1 MPNIAA
7 PPSPISVLPRVP
19 PPRPLPPSCAFLCCF
34 DLGSR
39 PCSCDHASLA
49 MRLAPESEERGVS
62 LSIAMSASGGRL
74 PNSTH
79 GKPTVSIH
87 RRVAVSCF
95 VFRPRLERPS
105 GISVAAV
112 YASRSSA
119 SMSMSSLR
127 DDGATTVLPAS
138 LDPAPAVGALG
149 LAALIAPMTPHDLLF
164 LLNKPVA
171 GVNASRRRS

>member
-1 MPNIAA
+1 MAGAA
-7 PPSPISVLPRVP
+7 KLAV
-19 PPRPLPPSCAFLCCF
+19 
-34 DLGSR
+34 GS
-39 PCSCDHASLA
+39 AA
-49 MRLAPESEERGVS
+49 AVGAVRLVPESEEHGVS

-119 SMSMSSLR
+119 SISMSSSR
-127 DDGATTVLPAS
+127 DGGVTAAARRPPDGQRRLQVRPALPHRR
-138 LDPAPAVGALG
+138 PHAL
-149 LAALIAPMTPHDLLF
+149 PC
-164 LLNKPVA
+164 
-171 GVNASRRRS
+171 RQ